1 MLAILRSP
9 ERARRGQNLRR
20 TEVSGDAGDGAT
32 DLRQSIFQLMAAFK
46 QVAMAGNDAQRKRT
60 AELLD
65 ETRRKIYALL
75 ASDES

>member
-1 MLAILRSP
+1 MQFFAVLSAPGGAKTCAEPSFG
-9 ERARRGQNLRR
+9 RRGW
-20 TEVSGDAGDGAT
+20 GAS
-32 DLRQSIFQLMAAFK
+32 DLRQSIFQLMATFK

>member
-1 MLAILRSP
+1 MFC
-9 ERARRGQNLRR
+9 GVGVV
-20 TEVSGDAGDGAT
+20 TDEVDGT
-32 DLRQSIFQLMAAFK
+32 KVSAFK

-65 ETRRKIYALL
+65 ETRKKIYALL